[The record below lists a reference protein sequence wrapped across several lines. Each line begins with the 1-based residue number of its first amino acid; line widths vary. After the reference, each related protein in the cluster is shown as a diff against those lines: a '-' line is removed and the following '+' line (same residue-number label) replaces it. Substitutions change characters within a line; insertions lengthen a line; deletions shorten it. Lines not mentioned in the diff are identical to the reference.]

1 MTDEQR
7 AEPASFRDPSASV
20 FYDGGRVLRGLDAR
34 AADDWSALA
43 ASATFTNF
51 SANGGLVGTRVADV
65 EGLALSGELATHEYA
80 LVLEHDRIPF
90 VSYPYEWTFAM
101 LRDAALLHLE
111 LLASALDEGLTMKDG
126 YSFNVQWNGSSPQF
140 IDIGSFERGTG
151 GPWVGYRQFC
161 QTFLYPLMLEAHL
174 GIPFQRTLLGN
185 LEGIE
190 PTEMRRIFGGRRR
203 FKKGVFRH
211 VYLHSVAES
220 RVSQGSEKTRA
231 DLGQA
236 GFGTELQKAVVRKL
250 SKLVRSLRSHRSD
263 SAWAKYRETCSYS
276 DEGRLA
282 KEQFI
287 RDVLGARTTKLAWD
301 LGAND
306 GAYSRLVAATGA
318 YVVAVDADDVT
329 VDAMY
334 RSLRTDNVDNV
345 LPLVMNLMDPSPARG
360 WRNAERKAFTDRAAP
375 DLVLAL
381 ALVHHLA
388 LAGNVPLPEI
398 VSWLRS
404 LGGSLVVEFVE
415 PHDPM
420 ARQLLG
426 NKREGLFPE
435 YRIDGFEKLLEA
447 HFRIARR
454 EPLPGGS
461 RTLYL
466 AEPR

>member
-1 MTDEQR
+1 MTDEQQ

-20 FYDGGRVLRGLDAR
+20 FYEGGRVLRGLDAR
-34 AADDWSALA
+34 AADDWSAFA
-43 ASATFTNF
+43 QSATFTNF
-51 SANGGLVGTRVADV
+51 SANGGLVGTRVADAD
-65 EGLALSGELATHEYA
+65 GLVLPHEYA

-101 LRDAALLHLE
+101 LRDAAVLHLE

-140 IDIGSFERGTG
+140 IDIGSFERGAG

-174 GIPFQRTLLGN
+174 GIPFQRYLLGN
-185 LEGIE
+185 LDGIE

-236 GFGTELQKAVVRKL
+236 GFGAELQKAVVRKL
-250 SKLVRSLRSHRSD
+250 SKLVRSLHSKRSD

-276 DEGRLA
+276 DEGRVA
-282 KEQFI
+282 KERFI
-287 RDVLGARTTKLAWD
+287 REVLSARTTKLAWD

-306 GAYSRLVAATGA
+306 GVYARLVAATGA

-360 WRNAERKAFTDRAAP
+360 WRNAERKAFTGRGAP

-404 LGGSLVVEFVE
+404 LSGSPGTSLVVEFVE
-415 PHDPM
+415 PRDPM
-420 ARQLLG
+420 AQQLLG
-426 NKREGLFPE
+426 NKREGLFPD
-435 YRIDGFEKLLEA
+435 YRIDAFEKLLEEQ
-447 HFRIARR
+447 FTIARR
-454 EPLPGGS
+454 EQLPGGT

>member
-1 MTDEQR
+1 
-7 AEPASFRDPSASV
+7 
-20 FYDGGRVLRGLDAR
+20 
-34 AADDWSALA
+34 
-43 ASATFTNF
+43 
-51 SANGGLVGTRVADV
+51 
-65 EGLALSGELATHEYA
+65 
-80 LVLEHDRIPF
+80 
-90 VSYPYEWTFAM
+90 
-101 LRDAALLHLE
+101 

-140 IDIGSFERGTG
+140 IDIGSFERGAG

-174 GIPFQRTLLGN
+174 GIPFQRYLLGN
-185 LEGIE
+185 LDGIE

-236 GFGTELQKAVVRKL
+236 GFGAELQKAVVRKL
-250 SKLVRSLRSHRSD
+250 SKLVRSLHSKRSD

-276 DEGRLA
+276 DEGRVA
-282 KEQFI
+282 KERFI
-287 RDVLGARTTKLAWD
+287 REVLSARTTKLAWD

-306 GAYSRLVAATGA
+306 GVYARLVAATGA

-360 WRNAERKAFTDRAAP
+360 WRNAERKAFTGRGAP

-404 LGGSLVVEFVE
+404 LSGSPGTSLVVEFVE

-420 ARQLLG
+420 AQQLLG
-426 NKREGLFPE
+426 NKREGLFPD
-435 YRIDGFEKLLEA
+435 YRIDAFEKLLEEQ
-447 HFRIARR
+447 FTIARR
-454 EPLPGGS
+454 EQLPGGT